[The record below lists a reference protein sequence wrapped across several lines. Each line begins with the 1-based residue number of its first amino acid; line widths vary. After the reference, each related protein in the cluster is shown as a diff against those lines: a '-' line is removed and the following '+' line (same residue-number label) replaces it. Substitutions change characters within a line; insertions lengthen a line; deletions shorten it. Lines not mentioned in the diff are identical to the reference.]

1 LDSPAQLIVKKKRK
15 KKKDKDTNL
24 MAPNQTSHCVLARAT
39 AVHNVWSQV
48 AEALL
53 LLIVAEALLLLMAAE
68 ALLLLIVAEAL
79 LLLTAAEAL
88 ALRLVLRQ
96 VVVQRQ

>member
-1 LDSPAQLIVKKKRK
+1 
-15 KKKDKDTNL
+15 
-24 MAPNQTSHCVLARAT
+24 MAPIQTSHCVLARAT

-53 LLIVAEALLLLMAAE
+53 LLIVAEALLLL
-68 ALLLLIVAEAL
+68 
-79 LLLTAAEAL
+79 TAAEAL